1 MAARMP
7 GVVLRGLMA
16 ALILAV
22 AGELLTELLRTPSS
36 FYSLASRDRPL

>member
-1 MAARMP
+1 MP

-16 ALILAV
+16 ALILSV

-36 FYSLASRDRPL
+36 FYSLAGRDSPL